1 MIYPD
6 ENRLL
11 ERGNYEAVV
20 DRHFCNGR
28 IVAEDEEN
36 VRRFLSLE
44 NLRTALA
51 SQNSVE
57 YRYRRMKKDGEI
69 EWFLTSVTISERGN
83 GQPRTAVITIRSID
97 AIMKEEEERRQ
108 SRMAE
113 SLAKMSGGFF
123 IYRAIEDERILYVNP
138 AVMDIYGC
146 ESIDEFFQLTGG
158 SFRGMVHPEDWERV
172 EREINWQTQHSDEN
186 MDYVQYR
193 IVRKDGQVRWIDD
206 CGHLESSKWGEENRL
221 FYVLI
226 QDITDS
232 ITPLQK
238 EKLLNANQIIQSQ
251 MEKPLPEE

>member
-1 MIYPD
+1 
-6 ENRLL
+6 
-11 ERGNYEAVV
+11 
-20 DRHFCNGR
+20 
-28 IVAEDEEN
+28 
-36 VRRFLSLE
+36 
-44 NLRTALA
+44 
-51 SQNSVE
+51 
-57 YRYRRMKKDGEI
+57 
-69 EWFLTSVTISERGN
+69 
-83 GQPRTAVITIRSID
+83 
-97 AIMKEEEERRQ
+97 
-108 SRMAE
+108 
-113 SLAKMSGGFF
+113 
-123 IYRAIEDERILYVNP
+123 
-138 AVMDIYGC
+138 MDIYGC